1 MKSHNRCIIT
11 LSQPLSRQKIRNH
24 RRLNRRHNHIINVSF
39 NEKYELPPLLWITY
53 YLGLE
58 SGCFEFFLTNTLL
71 TASRKKTKFSKST
84 SPEVEDPLEQSS
96 DTSSTS
102 VKQSRDRT
110 SSSDI
115 VYGVVKTHTSPQQE
129 ALPQVRDPT
138 KEILRGLW
146 GSSDY
151 SSSRRGGGGGRRP
164 PYHQYGRIQTHERPD
179 SVVTPASPF
188 QKLQTELYGPRR
200 TGSTKDA
207 SENTSTYGTVHRFSP
222 KTASSRVSTS
232 SKLDQIRSM
241 LNQESPISD
250 NDNEISGSSSSPSKN
265 AFDRIREKLMN
276 TRVRER
282 FRTARERNLR
292 KKGSKKRRR
301 NVSYTLH
308 YYHLYLWMNIL
319 NPHTAGLNTFQ
330 DPIIFYIIFHSLIW
344 DTGLLFS
351 ISTQRFLNYSAFP
364 SLFFFLLHNFVQD

>member
-1 MKSHNRCIIT
+1 M
-11 LSQPLSRQKIRNH
+11 
-24 RRLNRRHNHIINVSF
+24 
-39 NEKYELPPLLWITY
+39 
-53 YLGLE
+53 
-58 SGCFEFFLTNTLL
+58 
-71 TASRKKTKFSKST
+71 
-84 SPEVEDPLEQSS
+84 
-96 DTSSTS
+96 
-102 VKQSRDRT
+102 
-110 SSSDI
+110 
-115 VYGVVKTHTSPQQE
+115 
-129 ALPQVRDPT
+129 PQVRDPT

-200 TGSTKDA
+200 TGNTKDA

-250 NDNEISGSSSSPSKN
+250 NDNEISASSSSSPSKN

-301 NVSYTLH
+301 NVSHTLTLLLFN
-308 YYHLYLWMNIL
+308 LYL
-319 NPHTAGLNTFQ
+319 
-330 DPIIFYIIFHSLIW
+330 
-344 DTGLLFS
+344 
-351 ISTQRFLNYSAFP
+351 
-364 SLFFFLLHNFVQD
+364 